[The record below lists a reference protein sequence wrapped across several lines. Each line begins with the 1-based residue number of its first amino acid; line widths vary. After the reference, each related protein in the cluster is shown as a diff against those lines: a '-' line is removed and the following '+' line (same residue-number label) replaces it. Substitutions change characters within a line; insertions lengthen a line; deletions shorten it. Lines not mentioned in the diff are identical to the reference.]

1 MYTQVVT
8 ERIEETT
15 VGSLRGAKVAAG
27 NAFEAEYTL
36 ADGQTAHGP
45 TIALYVFEGDQKH
58 RVGPGSVLTLGG
70 VDWTVTAVD
79 VGSNGLGWVE
89 LRAEVPA
96 DRSPAKP
103 ETLDFIISSRCD
115 RCGGKTGWDGSVSF
129 ETGRPVVGTRCIR
142 CPEREQLT
150 GGAVEKMFFEAPP
163 VFTPGRGA

>member
-70 VDWTVTAVD
+70 VDWTVAAVD

-115 RCGGKTGWDGSVSF
+115 RCGGKTGCG
-129 ETGRPVVGTRCIR
+129 GTRARGHDRSR
-142 CPEREQLT
+142 CNL
-150 GGAVEKMFFEAPP
+150 GGVSQ
-163 VFTPGRGA
+163 